1 MEIIVRI
8 LLTTIILTL
17 LAQPVWADKL
27 APALAEQ
34 VLVEGKIIN
43 KAFIK
48 EREAFLYSVTWKDRL
63 FYCYHEMVPFGS
75 GAVEC
80 HSTD

>member
-1 MEIIVRI
+1 MRL
-8 LLTTIILTL
+8 LLTTIILTM
-17 LAQPVWADKL
+17 LAHQVWADKL

-34 VLVEGKIIN
+34 VLVEGEIIN

-75 GAVEC
+75 GTVEC
-80 HSTD
+80 HSID